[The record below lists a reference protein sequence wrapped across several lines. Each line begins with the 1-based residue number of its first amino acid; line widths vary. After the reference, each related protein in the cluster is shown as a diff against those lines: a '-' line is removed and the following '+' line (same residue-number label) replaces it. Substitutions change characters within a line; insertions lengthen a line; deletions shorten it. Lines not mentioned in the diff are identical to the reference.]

1 MLRVCVRG
9 FIATNVHL
17 GRLWDARVLHVDPVI
32 MGPPGNADGPGLYLP
47 HS

>member
-17 GRLWDARVLHVDPVI
+17 GRLRDARVDAVI
-32 MGPPGNADGPGLYLP
+32 LGPPCNVDGPGLHLP